1 MNRFHR
7 FNTLFFLIV
16 FAVANGQEPIPGND
30 SIRGMSEF
38 EAEFSSA
45 DEAFVLDSIPQTDS
59 VASGEMMSTG
69 PILDM
74 LDSLFHSVLYSGN
87 HFTADTSMLNIYGF
101 KPGEVPTYH
110 DSVYFDRIKRLD
122 ANTPIDL
129 AYNWHVKNFIQLY
142 AVQKRDLTSRIL
154 GLSELYFP
162 LFEEHLDRLNLPL
175 ELKYLAVV
183 ESALIPY
190 ARSHAG
196 ATGLWQFMYG
206 TGKMYGL
213 NVTSFVDDRS
223 DPYKST
229 IAAAEHLRDLHK
241 LYNDWLLALA
251 AYNSGAGNVNRAI
264 RRSGG
269 KMNFW
274 EISPYLPRE
283 TRGYV
288 PAFIAVT
295 YVMSHAAEHNLYPI
309 APAFLHHDIDTVV
322 VKEVLALEQV
332 SEKFSIPKE
341 QLSFLN
347 PAYRHGI
354 IPSTTEK
361 PYVMRL
367 PKQYIARFIDQEQE
381 LYAYKTQ
388 KGIEREKLLSQMESI
403 REQQYHRVRSGENLG
418 LIASRYRVRVSD
430 LKKWNNLR
438 GSTIHPGQ
446 RLIVYPGSGYRAAAL
461 PATAPATK
469 VSGVT
474 YHTVRSGENLGLIAN
489 RYKVSVNNIKR
500 WNKLARQ
507 TIHPNQR
514 LIVSDPALQTTAS
527 ALQADDPDLSFIY
540 YTVQQGDTLWD
551 IARKYSGVT
560 IDKIKEWNNI
570 GNAKRLKPGQKLR
583 IGVRS

>member
-1 MNRFHR
+1 MKWFQYIAV
-7 FNTLFFLIV
+7 LLFLISSN
-16 FAVANGQEPIPGND
+16 AYAQD
-30 SIRGMSEF
+30 SIPANDTIQGVSEF

-45 DEAFVLDSIPQTDS
+45 DEAFSNDSIAAPDTL
-59 VASGEMMSTG
+59 AAAEMLQTG

-74 LDSLFHSVLYSGN
+74 LDSLFHSLLFTGN
-87 HFTADTSMLNIYGF
+87 GFTADTAALNIYGF
-101 KPGEVPTYH
+101 EPGEVPSYA
-110 DSVYFDRIKRLD
+110 DSVYFDRISRLN
-122 ANTPIDL
+122 AGTPIEL
-129 AYNWHVKNFIQLY
+129 TYNWHVKNFINLY
-142 AVQKRDLTSRIL
+142 AVQKRELTSRIL
-154 GLSELYFP
+154 GLAELYFP

-183 ESALIPY
+183 ESALIPN
-190 ARSHAG
+190 ARSRAG

-213 NVTSFVDDRS
+213 GVTSFVDDRS

-269 KMNFW
+269 KMDFW

-295 YVMSHAAEHNLYPI
+295 YVMNHAAEHNLYPI
-309 APAFLHHDIDTVV
+309 KPAFMHNDVDTVL
-322 VKEVLALEQV
+322 VKDVLSFDQI
-332 SEKFSIPKE
+332 SEKFNLPAE

-354 IPSTTEK
+354 IPSTPEK
-361 PYVMRL
+361 QYVLRL
-367 PKQYIARFIDQEQE
+367 PKQYIAEFISHEQE

-388 KGIEREKLLSQMESI
+388 KGIERENLMAKMESI

-418 LIASRYRVRVSD
+418 LIASRYKVSVNN

-438 GSTIHPGQ
+438 SNTIHPGQ
-446 RLIVYPGSGYRAAAL
+446 RLIVYPGSNY
-461 PATAPATK
+461 TAPSTTASASTN
-469 VSGVT
+469 VSGVN
-474 YHTVRSGENLGLIAN
+474 YHTVRNGENLGLIAS
-489 RYKVSVNNIKR
+489 RYKVSVSDLRSWNNLSNNI
-500 WNKLARQ
+500 
-507 TIHPNQR
+507 IHPNQR
-514 LIVSDPALQTTAS
+514 LVVSDPALKSTGGS
-527 ALQADDPDLSFIY
+527 NENLNFIY

-551 IARKYSGVT
+551 IAKKYDGVT
-560 IDKIKEWNNI
+560 TDQIKEWNNI
-570 GNAKRLKPGQKLR
+570 RNANRLRPGQKLK
-583 IGVRS
+583 IGVKS

>member
-1 MNRFHR
+1 MHKPK
-7 FNTLFFLIV
+7 LLLLIFLLGLS
-16 FAVANGQEPIPGND
+16 VASAQEIAPVND
-30 SIRGMSEF
+30 SIKGVSEF

-45 DEAFVLDSIPQTDS
+45 DEAFDNESILLSDTI
-59 VASGEMMSTG
+59 AAAEMMKTG
-69 PILDM
+69 PIIDM
-74 LDSLFHSVLYSGN
+74 LDSLFHSLLFAGN
-87 HFTADTSMLNIYGF
+87 GFTADTAALNIYGF
-101 KPGEVPTYH
+101 EPGEVPSYA
-110 DSVYFDRIKRLD
+110 DSIYFDRISRMN
-122 ANTPIDL
+122 AGTPIEL
-129 AYNWHVKNFIQLY
+129 SYNWHVKNFINLY
-142 AVQKRDLTSRIL
+142 AVQRRDLTSRIL
-154 GLSELYFP
+154 GLAELYFP

-183 ESALIPY
+183 ESALIPN
-190 ARSHAG
+190 ARSRAG

-213 NVTSFVDDRS
+213 GVTSFVDDRS

-229 IAAAEHLRDLHK
+229 VAAAEHLRDLHK

-295 YVMSHAAEHNLYPI
+295 YVMNHAAEHNLYPVI
-309 APAFLHHDIDTVV
+309 PAFMHNDIDTVM
-322 VKEVLALEQV
+322 VKDVLAFEQI
-332 SEKFSIPKE
+332 SERIGIPME

-354 IPSTTEK
+354 IPSTDDK
-361 PYVMRL
+361 QYVLRL
-367 PKQYIARFIDQEQE
+367 PKQYIAEFITHEQE

-388 KGIEREKLLSQMESI
+388 KGIERENLKAKMENI

-418 LIASRYRVRVSD
+418 LIASRYKVSVNN
-430 LKKWNNLR
+430 LKTWNNLR
-438 GSTIHPGQ
+438 SNTIHAGQ
-446 RLIVYPGSGYRAAAL
+446 RLIVYPGSSYQAASAV
-461 PATAPATK
+461 TAPAGKST
-469 VSGVT
+469 SGAN

-489 RYKVSVNNIKR
+489 RYKVSISDLSS
-500 WNKLARQ
+500 WNKLSGN

-514 LIVSDPALQTTAS
+514 LIVSDPASQVTATTS
-527 ALQADDPDLSFIY
+527 GGSGENLNFIY

-551 IARKYSGVT
+551 IAKKYDGVST
-560 IDKIKEWNNI
+560 DQIKEWNNI
-570 GNAKRLKPGQKLR
+570 SNANRLRPGQKLK
-583 IGVRS
+583 IGIKG

>member
-1 MNRFHR
+1 MNKHLYLLII
-7 FNTLFFLIV
+7 LFLGFSI
-16 FAVANGQEPIPGND
+16 ARAQEQIPVND
-30 SIRGMSEF
+30 TIHGVSEF
-38 EAEFSSA
+38 EAEFLDA
-45 DEAFVLDSIPQTDS
+45 DEAFATDSIPLPDTI
-59 VASGEMMSTG
+59 AAAEMLKTG

-74 LDSLFHSVLYSGN
+74 LDSLFHSLLFAGN
-87 HFTADTSMLNIYGF
+87 GFTADTAALNIYGF
-101 KPGEVPTYH
+101 RRDEVPTYA
-110 DSVYFDRIKRLD
+110 DSVYFDRISRLN
-122 ANTPIDL
+122 AGTPIDL
-129 AYNWHVKNFIQLY
+129 SYNWHVKNFINLY
-142 AVQKRDLTSRIL
+142 AVQRRDLTSRIL
-154 GLSELYFP
+154 GLAELYFP

-183 ESALIPY
+183 ESALIPN
-190 ARSHAG
+190 ARSRAG

-229 IAAAEHLRDLHK
+229 VAAAEHLRDLYK

-295 YVMSHAAEHNLYPI
+295 YVMSHAAEHNLYPVT
-309 APAFLHHDIDTVV
+309 PAFLHNDVDTVM
-322 VKEVLALEQV
+322 VKDVLSFEQI
-332 SEKFSIPKE
+332 SEKLKIPME

-354 IPSTTEK
+354 IPSTANK
-361 PYVMRL
+361 QYVLRL
-367 PKQYIARFIDQEQE
+367 PKQYIAEFITHEQE

-388 KGIEREKLLSQMESI
+388 KGIERENLMAKMENI

-418 LIASRYRVRVSD
+418 LIARRYSVTVND
-430 LKKWNNLR
+430 LRRWNNMS
-438 GSTIHPGQ
+438 GNTIHPGQ
-446 RLIVYPGSGYRAAAL
+446 RLIVYPGSGYQAPTAAASGS
-461 PATAPATK
+461 T
-469 VSGVT
+469 VSGAT
-474 YHTVRSGENLGLIAN
+474 YHTVRSGENLGSIAN
-489 RYKVSVNNIKR
+489 RYKVSVTDIRR
-500 WNKLARQ
+500 WNNLNSN
-507 TIHPNQR
+507 TIHPNQK
-514 LIVSDPALQTTAS
+514 LIVSNPATGQAS
-527 ALQADDPDLSFIY
+527 ASTSGSSDQNLKFVY

-551 IARKYSGVT
+551 IARKYEGVT
-560 IDKIKEWNNI
+560 TDQIKEWNNI
-570 GNAKRLKPGQKLR
+570 NNANRLRPGQKLK
-583 IGVRS
+583 IGIKG